1 MWHCLAIVER
11 CCEKV
16 WHRHNYICAN
26 LVIFWSLLMFNKV
39 LFIYPKIF

>member
-1 MWHCLAIVER
+1 MKKFGIDII
-11 CCEKV
+11 
-16 WHRHNYICAN
+16 ICAN